1 MRKEAS
7 LSYASTPVV
16 FGDEA
21 YPSDVA
27 RQAPCVG
34 YGSGARRTGNALFD
48 QHRISGLPMVGL
60 VQIARA
66 VIASVAAGIFGPR
79 RQLANL
85 RIAIFAGPVGT
96 RDTKRDAALLLRI
109 HLEKAAD
116 QLVQRRSHHQLLA
129 TQTATEQTTNNFPGN
144 F

>member
-66 VIASVAAGIFGPR
+66 GIASVAAGIFGPR

-85 RIAIFAGPVGT
+85 RNNKNAKPDGT
-96 RDTKRDAALLLRI
+96 KDTKHDTTLLLRI
-109 HLEKAAD
+109 
-116 QLVQRRSHHQLLA
+116 
-129 TQTATEQTTNNFPGN
+129 
-144 F
+144 